1 MEFGFQDTQAMK
13 TTPSTEYVH
22 EGHYAAE
29 VDVTLIGDDEGWGPY
44 LSLDDAN
51 KLDDVRLALRRGDL
65 AAASALARVFEM
77 TPIAAE

>member
-1 MEFGFQDTQAMK
+1 VERCQDPQTMK
-13 TTPSTEYVH
+13 TTPSKEYVH
-22 EGHYAAE
+22 EGPYAAE
-29 VDVTLIGDDEGWGPY
+29 VDVTLIGEDEGWGPY

-65 AAASALARVFEM
+65 AAAAALARVFDL